1 MTTEMPKELQES
13 VLMIGLGNGE
23 SHGYELGEYL
33 RRNHLPLDLATVY
46 RRLQS
51 MERRGL
57 ITSRWESSATG
68 PARRVYSLTKLGFT
82 SLRSEIQGLRTL
94 HTLLGELLEAAEVSQ
109 LERDRTNAPSRA

>member
-1 MTTEMPKELQES
+1 MDTEMPKELQES

-33 RRNHLPLDLATVY
+33 RSNHLPLDLATVY

-57 ITSRWESSATG
+57 ITSRWDSSASG
-68 PARRVYSLTKLGFT
+68 PARRVYSLTELGFT
-82 SLRSEIQGLRTL
+82 SLRSEILQLRTL
-94 HTLLGELLEAAEVSQ
+94 QNLLGELLEAAEVSQ
-109 LERDRTNAPSRA
+109 LERDRTKASARA